1 MMQNKKYIFTKK
13 QERENWKFTIKSK
26 TNGITPS
33 QGQTVKL
40 ALKFKLL
47 APKILCVYLMGRFFP
62 KNNRYKNVWIDT

>member
-47 APKILCVYLMGRFFP
+47 APKIP